1 MKLNLI
7 CLLFLSQF
15 IFAQNHLEPAK
26 NYFDL
31 YDYQYEYYG
40 KVKSLLLNG
49 LDDSPRIRLLVF
61 PSFSKE
67 YIFQIE
73 KDENSTEYYNI
84 IVKEPSEGSIWGMTE
99 GNPDLKIEVKTYTS
113 KLKKEDYTLLY
124 QLIYPAIIK
133 TKFRTDNSSGL
144 DGTTYLLSLWDSGI
158 KSSKTWSPRNPNL
171 KELIF
176 ILETVADKAR
186 KNKKI
191 SFSQDFK
198 QTISILTQKLNK
210 KLTHQEIEFL
220 LNFNQRILQIK
231 EEYKSIIISSDLDDF
246 HEQLDWIHNE
256 IQTLVTENGIYYSQ
270 IDELL
275 NQEARYLF
283 KDLDTEEELNEVELE
298 KYRERIKN
306 DNPILKLKEIYKS
319 EL

>member
-283 KDLDTEEELNEVELE
+283 NDLDTEEELNEVELE

>member
-7 CLLFLSQF
+7 CILFLSQF
-15 IFAQNHLEPAK
+15 IFGQNHLEPAK

-49 LDDSPRIRLLVF
+49 LDDRPKIRLLVF

-73 KDENSTEYYNI
+73 NDENSTEYYNI
-84 IVKEPSEGSIWGMTE
+84 IVKEPTEGSIWGITE
-99 GNPDLKIEVKTYTS
+99 GNPDFNINVTTYTS

-144 DGTTYLLSLWDSGI
+144 DGTTYLLSIWDSGI

-186 KNKKI
+186 KNKEI
-191 SFSQDFK
+191 SFSKDFK
-198 QTISILTQKLNK
+198 QTITILTQKLNK

-220 LNFNQRILQIK
+220 LNFNKRIFQIK
-231 EEYKSIIISSDLDDF
+231 EDYRSIIISSDLENF
-246 HEQLDWIHNE
+246 YEQLDRIHDE
-256 IQTLVTENGIYYSQ
+256 IQTLVIENGIYYSQ
-270 IDELL
+270 IDDLL
-275 NQEARYLF
+275 NLEARYLF
-283 KDLDTEEELNEVELE
+283 NDLDTEEELNEVELE

-306 DNPILKLKEIYKS
+306 DNPIFKLKEIYKS
-319 EL
+319 GL

>member
-7 CLLFLSQF
+7 CILFLSQF
-15 IFAQNHLEPAK
+15 IFGQNHLEPAK

-49 LDDSPRIRLLVF
+49 LDDRPKIRLLVF

-73 KDENSTEYYNI
+73 NDENSTEYYNI
-84 IVKEPSEGSIWGMTE
+84 IVKEPTEGSIWGITE
-99 GNPDLKIEVKTYTS
+99 GNPDFNINVTTYTS

-144 DGTTYLLSLWDSGI
+144 DGTTYLLSIWDSGI

-186 KNKKI
+186 KNKEI
-191 SFSQDFK
+191 SFSKDFK
-198 QTISILTQKLNK
+198 QTITILTQKLNK

-220 LNFNQRILQIK
+220 LNFNKRILQIK
-231 EEYKSIIISSDLDDF
+231 EDYRSIIISSDLENF
-246 HEQLDWIHNE
+246 YEQLDRIHDE
-256 IQTLVTENGIYYSQ
+256 IQTMVIENGIYYSQ
-270 IDELL
+270 IDDLL
-275 NQEARYLF
+275 NLEARYLF
-283 KDLDTEEELNEVELE
+283 NDLDTEEELNEVELE

-306 DNPILKLKEIYKS
+306 DNPIFKLKEIYKS
-319 EL
+319 GL

>member
-7 CLLFLSQF
+7 CILFLSQF
-15 IFAQNHLEPAK
+15 IFGQNHLEPAK

-49 LDDSPRIRLLVF
+49 LDDRPKIRLLVF

-73 KDENSTEYYNI
+73 NDENSTEYYNI
-84 IVKEPSEGSIWGMTE
+84 IVKEPTEGSIWGITE
-99 GNPDLKIEVKTYTS
+99 GNPDFNINVTTYTS

-144 DGTTYLLSLWDSGI
+144 DGTTYLLSIWDSGI

-186 KNKKI
+186 KNKEI
-191 SFSQDFK
+191 SFSKDFK
-198 QTISILTQKLNK
+198 QTITILTQKLNK

-220 LNFNQRILQIK
+220 LNFNKRILQIK
-231 EEYKSIIISSDLDDF
+231 EDYRSIIISSDLENF
-246 HEQLDWIHNE
+246 YEQLDRIHDE
-256 IQTLVTENGIYYSQ
+256 IQTLVIENGIYYSQ
-270 IDELL
+270 IDDLL
-275 NQEARYLF
+275 NLEARYLF
-283 KDLDTEEELNEVELE
+283 NDLDTEEELNEVELE

-306 DNPILKLKEIYKS
+306 DNPIFKLKEIYKS
-319 EL
+319 GL